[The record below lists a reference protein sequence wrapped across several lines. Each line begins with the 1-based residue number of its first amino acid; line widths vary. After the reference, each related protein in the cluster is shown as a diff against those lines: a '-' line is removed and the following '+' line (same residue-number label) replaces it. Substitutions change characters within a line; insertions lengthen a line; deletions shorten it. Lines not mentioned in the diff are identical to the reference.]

1 MKEKL
6 MKFMY
11 GRYGNDELNQFLFKV
26 VFACLLLSF
35 LGGRT
40 SIGNLFYNIGILLVV
55 LIYFRMF
62 SKNYSKRYAEKESFL
77 AFSNKVNRRRQEKK
91 SYAFFKCPS
100 CKQKVRVPKG
110 KGKISIHCP
119 KCNVDFI
126 KRS

>member
-100 CKQKVRVPKG
+100 CKQKVRVPRG